1 MDLADIADPRALAR
15 ALHRQIG
22 QLSGPIPVKEIA
34 LALDI
39 EEVREEE
46 MDGCEGMLLTDRR
59 RTRGKIAVN
68 MHRGRQAARF
78 GIGHELGHFLMERHE
93 LGLHGVLRCS
103 LDDMR
108 QSRSLRK
115 HRQQEVEA
123 NEFAIG
129 LLAPDHVLAAML
141 GADPEIEVAMTLRRS
156 LDLSLEASTRCLVER
171 HDEPLAAVWAK
182 DGVIRY
188 VIRGPSFP
196 WITWS
201 RGDRIPTLSR
211 TRPHLALCGTGV
223 SRMSEVAPAAWTNA
237 DLPELFEQ
245 VRIGRDGHS
254 LTLLWATLPEASEG
268 ED

>member
-15 ALHRQIG
+15 AVHRQIG
-22 QLSGPIPVKEIA
+22 PLSGPIPVKQIA
-34 LALDI
+34 LALEI

-46 MDGCEGMLLTDRR
+46 MDGCEGML
-59 RTRGKIAVN
+59 
-68 MHRGRQAARF
+68 
-78 GIGHELGHFLMERHE
+78 LMERHE

-108 QSRSLRK
+108 QVRSMKK

-129 LLAPDHVLAAML
+129 LLAPDSALAAML
-141 GADPEIEVAMTLRRS
+141 DADPEIEAAMELGRS

-171 HDEPLAAVWAK
+171 HDEPLAAIWAK
-182 DGVIRY
+182 DGMIRY

-201 RGDRIPTLSR
+201 RGDRIPPLSL
-211 TRPHLALCGTGV
+211 TRRHLAICGTGV
-223 SRMSEVAPAAWTNA
+223 SRMAEVAPAAWTKP

-254 LTLLWATLPEASEG
+254 LTLLWATLPEDSDG
-268 ED
+268 EE